1 MKSGA
6 FRQDLYYRLA
16 VLEVR
21 VPPLRERR
29 DDIELLVERFL
40 AGQSPPLTIHD
51 LPPGSLAM
59 LRTHDWPGNVRE
71 LRNALARMI
80 VFQDAGQEALD
91 APGAGGPDAL
101 LRLPLREAR
110 QQVIERFERTYIEA
124 QLKAHG
130 GNVTRAAEAV
140 GVSRQF
146 LHRLMERYRT
156 RGGDAG

>member
-1 MKSGA
+1 
-6 FRQDLYYRLA
+6 
-16 VLEVR
+16 
-21 VPPLRERR
+21 
-29 DDIELLVERFL
+29 
-40 AGQSPPLTIHD
+40 
-51 LPPGSLAM
+51 
-59 LRTHDWPGNVRE
+59 
-71 LRNALARMI
+71 MI
-80 VFQDAGQEALD
+80 VFQDAGQTTLD
-91 APGAGGPDAL
+91 VPGGAEPDAL

-110 QQVIERFERTYIEA
+110 QQIVERFEQAYIEA